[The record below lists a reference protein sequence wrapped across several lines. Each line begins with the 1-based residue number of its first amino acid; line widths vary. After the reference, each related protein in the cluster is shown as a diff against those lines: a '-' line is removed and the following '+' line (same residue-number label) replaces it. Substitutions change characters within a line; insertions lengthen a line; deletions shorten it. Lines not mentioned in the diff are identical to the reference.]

1 MDDRAGDSGAMATIA
16 PAGQEVKVASIA
28 NLLRGSD
35 REFFDL
41 FERAGAN
48 IVRAAELLDEM
59 LASYPERPELA
70 RDILDCEHQGDQIT
84 HDVISRL
91 NQTFVTPIDREDIL
105 HLSSALDDIVDYTEE
120 VADYLGLYKIEA
132 PMAQAQRLAGVLRD
146 ATRQIAAAIPLIR
159 GFKDIN
165 SHMVEVHRLENEGD
179 RIAREAIAS
188 LFEAGIDPMVVIR
201 WKDIFER
208 LENAVDSTERAAF
221 ILEGIVIK
229 NA

>member
-1 MDDRAGDSGAMATIA
+1 VA
-16 PAGQEVKVASIA
+16 EVASIA

-41 FERAGAN
+41 FERAGMN

-59 LASYPERPELA
+59 LARYPETADLA
-70 RDILDCEHQGDQIT
+70 RDILACEHDGDRLT
-84 HDVISRL
+84 HDVINRL

-105 HLSSALDDIVDYTEE
+105 QLASALDDIVDYTEE

-146 ATRQIAAAIPLIR
+146 ATRQIAAAIPLMR
-159 GFKDIN
+159 DFKDIREN
-165 SHMVEVHRLENEGD
+165 MLEVHRLENEGD
-179 RIAREAIAS
+179 RITREAIAS
-188 LFEAGIDPMVVIR
+188 LFETGIDPMVVIR

-208 LENAVDSTERAAF
+208 LENAIDSTERAAF

>member
-1 MDDRAGDSGAMATIA
+1 MM
-16 PAGQEVKVASIA
+16 ASIA
-28 NLLRGSD
+28 NLLRGTD

-48 IVRAAELLDEM
+48 VVHAAELLDEM
-59 LASYPERPELA
+59 LSRYPETQDMA
-70 RDILDCEHQGDQIT
+70 QDILACEHEGDHIT
-84 HDVISRL
+84 HDVFSHL
-91 NQTFVTPIDREDIL
+91 NQTVVTPIDREDIL
-105 HLSSALDDIVDYTEE
+105 HLSSALDDIVDYIEE

-146 ATRQIAAAIPLIR
+146 ATRQIAAAMPLIR
-159 GFKDIN
+159 GFTDI
-165 SHMVEVHRLENEGD
+165 SEQMVEVHRLEHEGD
-179 RIAREAIAS
+179 RITREAIAS

-208 LENAVDSTERAAF
+208 LENAIDSTEHAAF

-229 NA
+229 NS

>member
-1 MDDRAGDSGAMATIA
+1 
-16 PAGQEVKVASIA
+16 VASIA
-28 NLLRGSD
+28 NLLRGTD

-41 FERAGAN
+41 FERAGEN
-48 IVRAAELLDEM
+48 IVQSADLLDEM
-59 LASYPERPELA
+59 LATYPESAHLA
-70 RDILDCEHQGDQIT
+70 GEIRACEHEGDHIT
-84 HDVISRL
+84 HEVIQRL

-105 HLSSALDDIVDYTEE
+105 QLTSALDDIVDYIEE

-146 ATRQIAAAIPLIR
+146 ATRQIAAAIPLMR
-159 GFKDIN
+159 GFKDI
-165 SHMVEVHRLENEGD
+165 SEQMVEIHRLENAGD
-179 RIAREAIAS
+179 RITREAIAS
-188 LFEAGIDPMVVIR
+188 LFETGIDPMVVIR

-208 LENAVDSTERAAF
+208 LENAIDSTERTAF